1 MNILLQVFNPR
12 NIVLELMSLST
23 WGRWFAPITSVLII
37 YLCIQWGSTW
47 WETLSAVAG
56 VLCVVLVADRKLTN
70 FFWGLINCSLYGL
83 TSYYN
88 SFYGDMSLNWLIYVP
103 FQFIG
108 LYMWHRNTDLDNSVE
123 TKKLDWMQL
132 TACGFIVVGC
142 TFIGYVILESL
153 NGNHPVADSSNVV
166 LSLMATVLMAFRFR
180 EQWMCWILVNL
191 TGIWMWYANIASDGA
206 PIAPLLM
213 WVAFLINSCY
223 GYYSW
228 SKEQRSLY
236 RKDDDKRA
244 SFAGIQR

>member
-108 LYMWHRNTDLDNSVE
+108 LYMWHRNTDRDNSVE
-123 TKKLDWMQL
+123 TKKLNWMQL
-132 TACGFIVVGC
+132 AACGFIAVGC

-153 NGNHPVADSSNVV
+153 NGNHPIADSSNVV

-191 TGIWMWYANIASDGA
+191 TGIWMWYANIGTDGA

-213 WVAFLINSCY
+213 WVAFLVNSCY

-228 SKEQRSLY
+228 SKKQRSLN
-236 RKDDDKRA
+236 RSDDNKYF
-244 SFAGIQR
+244 SFHC